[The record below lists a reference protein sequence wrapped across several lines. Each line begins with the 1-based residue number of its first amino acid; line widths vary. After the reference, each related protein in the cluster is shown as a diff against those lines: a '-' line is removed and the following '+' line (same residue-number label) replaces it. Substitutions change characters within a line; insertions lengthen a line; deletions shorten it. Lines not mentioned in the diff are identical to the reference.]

1 MYGNDYE
8 NNTAPEEMTTFF
20 LKIERYHV
28 DWRQH
33 NKIDGL

>member
-20 LKIERYHV
+20 LKIKRYHME
-28 DWRQH
+28 WR
-33 NKIDGL
+33 